1 VRAVPEQKAGVPTAQ
16 WQGRARKWLSPSP
29 RAKDNIIG
37 YLFISPWLVGF
48 FIFVAGAMVA
58 SLGISFFKTD
68 LLSETK
74 FVILGNYGKMLQDKL
89 VAKALFNTAYYSF
102 ATVPLGLSLALM
114 IALILNQGLRGQ
126 GFFRT
131 VYYLPSVVSGVAMS
145 VLWSWIFH
153 PDLGLL
159 NGLLAK
165 VGIQGPMWIA
175 SEQWAMPSF
184 VIMSLWGTGGSM
196 LIFLAGLQSIPTA
209 LYEVAAMDGA
219 NAWQRF
225 WHITIPMMTPTILF
239 SLVMRIIGSWQ
250 VFTKA
255 YVMTEGGPN
264 NATLTM
270 VLLLYRQAFQN
281 YRFGYSSAL
290 AWLLFVIIL
299 LFTVLVFRSSDAWVY
314 YAGELRKK

>member
-1 VRAVPEQKAGVPTAQ
+1 M
-16 WQGRARKWLSPSP
+16 WLSLSP
-29 RAKDNIIG
+29 RARDNITG
-37 YLFISPWLVGF
+37 YLFISPWLIGF
-48 FIFVAGAMVA
+48 LVFVAGAMIA
-58 SLGISFFKTD
+58 SIGISFFRTD
-68 LLSETK
+68 LLSEMK
-74 FVILGNYGKMLQDKL
+74 SVAFDNYSKMLHDKL

-102 ATVPLGLSLALM
+102 FTVPLGLVLALM
-114 IALILNQGLRGQ
+114 IALILNQGLHGQ

-131 VYYLPSVVSGVAMS
+131 VYYLPSVVSGVALS
-145 VLWSWIFH
+145 VLWAWIFH

-165 VGIQGPMWIA
+165 VGIQGPRWIA

-184 VIMSLWGTGGSM
+184 IIMSLWGTGGSM
-196 LIFLAGLQSIPTA
+196 LIFLAGLQGIPTTI
-209 LYEVAAMDGA
+209 YEAASIDGA

-225 WHITIPMMTPTILF
+225 WHVTIPMMTPTILF
-239 SLVMRIIGSWQ
+239 SLIMGIIGSWQ
-250 VFTKA
+250 VFSKA

-281 YRFGYSSAL
+281 YRFGYASAL

-299 LFTVLVFRSSDAWVY
+299 LFTMLIFRSSEAWVY
-314 YAGELRKK
+314 YAGEVKK

>member
-1 VRAVPEQKAGVPTAQ
+1 
-16 WQGRARKWLSPSP
+16 
-29 RAKDNIIG
+29 
-37 YLFISPWLVGF
+37 
-48 FIFVAGAMVA
+48 MVA

-74 FVILGNYGKMLQDKL
+74 FVILDNYGKMLQDKL

-131 VYYLPSVVSGVAMS
+131 VYYLPSVVSGVALS

-165 VGIQGPMWIA
+165 VGIQGPMWLA

-225 WHITIPMMTPTILF
+225 WHVTIPMMTPTILF

-250 VFTKA
+250 VFTQA
-255 YVMTEGGPN
+255 YVMTSGGPN

-290 AWLLFVIIL
+290 AWLLFAIIL
-299 LFTVLVFRSSDAWVY
+299 LFTLLIFRSSEAWVY
-314 YAGELRKK
+314 YAGEVKK

>member
-1 VRAVPEQKAGVPTAQ
+1 
-16 WQGRARKWLSPSP
+16 
-29 RAKDNIIG
+29 
-37 YLFISPWLVGF
+37 
-48 FIFVAGAMVA
+48 
-58 SLGISFFKTD
+58 
-68 LLSETK
+68 
-74 FVILGNYGKMLQDKL
+74 
-89 VAKALFNTAYYSF
+89 
-102 ATVPLGLSLALM
+102 
-114 IALILNQGLRGQ
+114 
-126 GFFRT
+126 
-131 VYYLPSVVSGVAMS
+131 
-145 VLWSWIFH
+145 
-153 PDLGLL
+153 
-159 NGLLAK
+159 
-165 VGIQGPMWIA
+165 
-175 SEQWAMPSF
+175 
-184 VIMSLWGTGGSM
+184 M

-225 WHITIPMMTPTILF
+225 WHVTIPMMTPTILF